1 MMKEINVEP
10 YWPGVWRH
18 IQALH
23 PSVKAKFITNIG
35 EDEYEKIRAAAK
47 RVEEE
52 EKNARVS

>member
-18 IQALH
+18 IQSLH
-23 PSVKAKFITNIG
+23 PETRAKFITNIG
-35 EDEYEKIRAAAK
+35 EDEYEKIRLAAK

-52 EKNARVS
+52 EKKC